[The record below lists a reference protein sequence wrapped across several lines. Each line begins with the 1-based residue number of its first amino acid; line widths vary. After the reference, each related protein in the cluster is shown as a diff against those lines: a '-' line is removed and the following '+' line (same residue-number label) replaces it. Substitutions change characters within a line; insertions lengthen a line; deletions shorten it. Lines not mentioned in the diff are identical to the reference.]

1 MIRLKRAYHAASK
14 DDGLRILVERLWPRG
29 VRKAKAAIDFWI
41 KEVAPSADL
50 RKWFAHDPKKW
61 EQFVRRYWK
70 ELQRNP
76 AAIGELQQAYGRG
89 AATWVY
95 ATRDQ
100 EHNGAIVL
108 WRFLKDRS
116 QPKSARRMQDC
127 ESESHY
133 TAQRSSS

>member
-1 MIRLKRAYHAASK
+1 MIRLKRVYEKPSP
-14 DDGLRILVERLWPRG
+14 DDGPRILVERLWPRG
-29 VRKAKAAIDFWI
+29 VKKAKAAIDFWI

-76 AAIGELQQAYGRG
+76 AAIGELQQACGRG
-89 AATWVY
+89 AATLVY
-95 ATRDQ
+95 AARDQ

-116 QPKSARRMQDC
+116 RAKSARRMQDWGC
-127 ESESHY
+127 ESHY
-133 TAQRSSS
+133 TAQRSLS